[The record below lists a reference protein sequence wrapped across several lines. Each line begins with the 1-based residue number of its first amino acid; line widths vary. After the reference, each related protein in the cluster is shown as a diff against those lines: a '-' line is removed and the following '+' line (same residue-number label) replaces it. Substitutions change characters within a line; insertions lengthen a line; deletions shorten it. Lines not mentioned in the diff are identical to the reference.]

1 MTEKKTSGT
10 RKASTRAA
18 GTKAKAAAERSAAK
32 APTAEGTALEVGA
45 ENPAAAPAA
54 EIKEAKVRIEAS
66 KAPTPGAAV
75 AGEATLDVAEVEDA
89 LDEASDLGPPPDG
102 MFSLEKCVEFVLRAI
117 VQNQEALTIV
127 RTEEPDK
134 VRIHVAVAPE
144 DLGKVIGKQGRT
156 INALRT
162 VVKTAAA
169 RTNTQVVVD
178 LEGKAV

>member
-1 MTEKKTSGT
+1 MTEAKTGSAKG
-10 RKASTRAA
+10 RGS
-18 GTKAKAAAERSAAK
+18 KAKAAEK
-32 APTAEGTALEVGA
+32 IKVEE
-45 ENPAAAPAA
+45 PAAPPAA
-54 EIKEAKVRIEAS
+54 EAV
-66 KAPTPGAAV
+66 AAV
-75 AGEATLDVAEVEDA
+75 EATVEA
-89 LDEASDLGPPPDG
+89 TVEAAPPG
-102 MFSLEKCVEFVLRAI
+102 GLFSLEQCVEFVLRAI

-127 RTEEPDK
+127 RHDEEDK
-134 VRIHVAVAPE
+134 VRISVAVAPE

>member
-1 MTEKKTSGT
+1 VTEAKTSKG
-10 RKASTRAA
+10 RA
-18 GTKAKAAAERSAAK
+18 TSKSKAAKVPVEAEAEPATA
-32 APTAEGTALEVGA
+32 APTVEAPVEAVPAGA
-45 ENPAAAPAA
+45 E
-54 EIKEAKVRIEAS
+54 
-66 KAPTPGAAV
+66 
-75 AGEATLDVAEVEDA
+75 L
-89 LDEASDLGPPPDG
+89 
-102 MFSLEKCVEFVLRAI
+102 FSLEQCVEFVLRAI

-127 RTEEPDK
+127 RKDEEDK
-134 VRIHVAVAPE
+134 VRISVAVAPE